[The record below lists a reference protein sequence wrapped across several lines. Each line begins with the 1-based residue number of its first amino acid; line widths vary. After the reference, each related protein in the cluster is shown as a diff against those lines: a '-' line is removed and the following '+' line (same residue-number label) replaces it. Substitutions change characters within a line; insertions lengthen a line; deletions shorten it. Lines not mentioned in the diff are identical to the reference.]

1 MFSYDLLIPWIT
13 LAITLVPLL
22 YVQRWIH
29 RHLFGVGYLISRGKQ
44 AATLFYYLLLLPG
57 VVLHELSAY
66 LTAGVFNVPSTRFTL
81 YPEAQEDG
89 SLEMGFVQLEEV
101 KNPVFAAFIG
111 AAPLVAGIGVV
122 VLIGNSLL
130 DLPGFFA
137 QLQGGEVSRL
147 GAALGRLTSKPD
159 FLLWTYVLFAVAN
172 TMMTNKEDRR
182 AWWFILGGLIALLAF
197 MTIVGMQKFVV
208 AWLSGPIASAF
219 YSLSGVFGTVLVL
232 DCVAAI
238 FIWIVEALLER
249 LTGHRVEYHPTKAL
263 PAHAA
268 QAQRPAIQSVF
279 ELNLPLPPL
288 PGKITATPAA
298 RLTPAPERPAIG
310 AGVPPAGR
318 PAIPAAAGQSAAPS
332 ARPALTSGAA
342 DAGQPKPP
350 ALPARAAAGSA
361 SALSGTGSR
370 PAAPAASP
378 GSKPAAPF
386 GQPPKPTS
394 PFGKPASPSTAPG
407 SSSKTA
413 KPGLPFGQPAKP
425 AGPIGRPPAS
435 PIGGPP
441 ALARPGG
448 PPPSS
453 GSRPPFGAPPRPV
466 ETSRPKFG
474 KFDKDSDDVI
484 DADVIDEEDDEN
496 GDEPEYVDIDDA

>member
-13 LAITLVPLL
+13 LAATLVPLL

-66 LTAGVFNVPSTRFTL
+66 LMAGVFNVPSTRFTL

-101 KNPVFAAFIG
+101 KNPIFAAFIG

-137 QLQGGEVSRL
+137 HLQGGEVNRL
-147 GAALGRLTSKPD
+147 GVALGQLTSKPD

-182 AWWFILGGLIALLAF
+182 AWWFILGGLIVLLVF
-197 MTIVGMQKFVV
+197 MTIVGMQKFAV
-208 AWLSGPIASAF
+208 AWLSGPIANAF

-238 FIWIVEALLER
+238 FIWILEALLER

-268 QAQRPAIQSVF
+268 QAQRPAIQSVL

-288 PGKITATPAA
+288 PGKITATPAS

-310 AGVPPAGR
+310 AGVPPTGR

-332 ARPALTSGAA
+332 ARPALTSGAPET
-342 DAGQPKPP
+342 GQPKLP

-370 PAAPAASP
+370 PAGSPASP

-386 GQPPKPTS
+386 GQPPKPAS
-394 PFGKPASPSTAPG
+394 PFGQPAKPASPSTAPG
-407 SSSKTA
+407 SPSKTA
-413 KPGLPFGQPAKP
+413 KPASPFGQPAK
-425 AGPIGRPPAS
+425 PAS

-448 PPPSS
+448 SPPPS

-484 DADVIDEEDDEN
+484 DADVIDEEDEQNDEN
-496 GDEPEYVDIDDA
+496 GDEPEYVDMDDA